1 MLQGKLDILFEEK
14 PGYDILLAQSYKD
27 LIGRVQAMGLS
38 NRKICVVTDSNVAK
52 YHLDEVVGCLAGAAG
67 RVVTF
72 SFPAGE
78 ERKNLDTVQD
88 LYAFL
93 IEEGFDR
100 NDVLAAL
107 GGGVVGDL
115 TGFAAATYLRG
126 IRFFQLPTSLL
137 SMVDSSI
144 GGKTGVD
151 FRAYKNMVGA
161 FYMPQ
166 FVYMN
171 ISALKTLPAREYRSG
186 FGEIIKH
193 GLILDRQFYD
203 WLAKNRDEL
212 LKMDAEFVTEMV
224 YRSLLVKKQV
234 VERDPKEKG
243 ERALLNFG
251 HTLGHAVEKLKGF
264 SLLHGE
270 CVSVGMA
277 AALWLCALRGNL
289 TAQEVK
295 DIMAHLS
302 AFGLP
307 VLTDG
312 LNASD
317 IVKAAL
323 KDKKMDAGQIRF
335 ILLRAVGEAY
345 ADMTVTQKEMEQAC
359 EFLLG
364 GGNL

>member
-14 PGYDILLAQSYKD
+14 PGYDILLAQSYRD
-27 LIGRVQAMGLS
+27 LSGRVQAMGLS

-78 ERKNLDTVQD
+78 ERKNLDTVQE

-151 FRAYKNMVGA
+151 FKAYKNMVGA

-251 HTLGHAVEKLKGF
+251 HTLGHAVEKLKG
-264 SLLHGE
+264 
-270 CVSVGMA
+270 
-277 AALWLCALRGNL
+277 
-289 TAQEVK
+289 
-295 DIMAHLS
+295 
-302 AFGLP
+302 
-307 VLTDG
+307 
-312 LNASD
+312 
-317 IVKAAL
+317 
-323 KDKKMDAGQIRF
+323 
-335 ILLRAVGEAY
+335 
-345 ADMTVTQKEMEQAC
+345 
-359 EFLLG
+359 
-364 GGNL
+364 

>member
-1 MLQGKLDILFEEK
+1 MLQGKLDVFFEGK
-14 PGYDILLAQSYKD
+14 PGYDILLEQSYAD
-27 LIGRVQAMGLS
+27 LKGRLCTMGLS
-38 NRKICVVTDSNVAK
+38 NRKVCIVTDTNVAK
-52 YHLDEVVGCLAGAAG
+52 YHLDDVVKCIEGAVG
-67 RVVTF
+67 KVVTF
-72 SFPAGE
+72 SFAAGE
-78 ERKNLDTVQD
+78 ERKNLDTVQT

-100 NDVLAAL
+100 GDVLAAL

-137 SMVDSSI
+137 AMVDSSI

-151 FRAYKNMVGA
+151 FKAYKNMVGA

-171 ISALKTLPAREYRSG
+171 ITALKTLPEREYRSG

-193 GLILDRQFYD
+193 GLIKDRELYNWLDR
-203 WLAKNRDEL
+203 NRKGLLGLSPEL
-212 LKMDAEFVTEMV
+212 VTEMV
-224 YRSLLVKKQV
+224 YRSLLVKKMV

-243 ERALLNFG
+243 ERSLLNFG

-270 CVSVGMA
+270 CVSLGMA
-277 AALWLCALRGNL
+277 AALQISVRRGNL
-289 TAQEVK
+289 EAEETEGILQT
-295 DIMAHLS
+295 LS
-302 AFGLP
+302 SFGLP
-307 VLTDG
+307 VITEG
-312 LNASD
+312 LKASD
-317 IVKAAL
+317 LVKVAM

-335 ILLRAVGEAY
+335 ILLRTVGEAY
-345 ADMTVTQKEMEQAC
+345 ADMTVTQKEMEQAA

>member
-1 MLQGKLDILFEEK
+1 MLQQRLDILYDGK
-14 PGYDILLAQSYKD
+14 PCYDILLEQSYEP
-27 LIGRVQAMGLS
+27 LTERVQAMKLE
-38 NRKICVVTDSNVAK
+38 NRKICVVTDTNVEPHHAA
-52 YHLDEVVGCLAGAAG
+52 EVVKRLEAAAEK
-67 RVVTF
+67 VVVF
-72 SFPAGE
+72 SFAAGE
-78 ERKNLDTVQD
+78 ESKNLDNVQA

-137 SMVDSSI
+137 AMVDSSI

-171 ISALKTLPAREYRSG
+171 ITALFTLPEREYRSG

-193 GLILDRQFYD
+193 GLIKDAVFYEWLMKNHDALLSLDRE
-203 WLAKNRDEL
+203 A
-212 LKMDAEFVTEMV
+212 VTEMV
-224 YRSLLVKKQV
+224 YRSLLVKKEV

-251 HTLGHAVEKLKGF
+251 HTIGHAVEKLKGF

-270 CVSVGMA
+270 CVSIGIA
-277 AALWLCALRGNL
+277 AASDISFRRGELTREQRDNILSVLR
-289 TAQEVK
+289 
-295 DIMAHLS
+295 
-302 AFGLP
+302 AFSLP
-307 VLTDG
+307 VSVSG
-312 LNASD
+312 LNAPD
-317 IVKAAL
+317 VLKAAS
-323 KDKKMDAGQIRF
+323 KDKKKDAGRIKF
-335 ILLRAVGEAY
+335 ILLKTIGEAY
-345 ADMTVTQKEMEQAC
+345 IDPSVTEEEMAQAC
-359 EFLLG
+359 EAVFE
-364 GGNL
+364 